1 MQPLSPEPE
10 PAAAAQPGACMWPAS
25 LPLLP
30 PHPLIHAFSPRS
42 CVEPHIGPSAA
53 HPRTPVSPV
62 RLEDAA
68 PPGSSPASGHRQ
80 GCAGRGE
87 GTPPCLGAWAAAATC
102 SCVFVHRVRLL
113 VSGVGRRRVQPA
125 ICSLDRVLQPVGLME
140 VGLFQKG
147 S

>member
-42 CVEPHIGPSAA
+42 CAEPHIAPPA
-53 HPRTPVSPV
+53 HPRTPGSPV

-68 PPGSSPASGHRQ
+68 PPGSSPASVTARAVQ
-80 GCAGRGE
+80 GGE
-87 GTPPCLGAWAAAATC
+87 KGLPPCQSLSRGGHVQ
-102 SCVFVHRVRLL
+102 CVFVHRVRLL